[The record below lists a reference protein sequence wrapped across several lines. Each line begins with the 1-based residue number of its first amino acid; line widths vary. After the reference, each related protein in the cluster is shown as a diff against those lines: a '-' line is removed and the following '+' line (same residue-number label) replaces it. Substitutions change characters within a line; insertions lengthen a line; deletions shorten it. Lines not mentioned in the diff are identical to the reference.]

1 MLPLPCLRRSQNPMR
16 IGQDKDPAAKAGYYL
31 PDSTIWRVDR
41 EAAMMLGSGRAL
53 MMQAAHPL
61 AVAGVS
67 KHSNFR
73 DDPWDRLDRTMG
85 AVWTVVYGSRADA
98 DQIGRRVQAMHAR
111 VSGRIPEKMGP
122 FAAGTPYSALDPDLL
137 LWVHATLVD
146 TALAVYET
154 WVRPLNATERES
166 YYQDTSLKARIFGTP
181 DSVIPPTYADFRDY
195 MDERLASPE
204 ICVTDP
210 AREVAHWV
218 MKPPLPLTLRPAWRW
233 FNLVTVG
240 LLPAEL
246 RREYGF
252 RWTKAHEAAFRSSRA
267 VVRNLVLPLM
277 PDRWRAIAPARA
289 GRARG
294 RGGRVARDAAAEL
307 ADQPQLRPAA

>member
-1 MLPLPCLRRSQNPMR
+1 MGTSQD
-16 IGQDKDPAAKAGYYL
+16 GDPKAREGHYL

-41 EAAMMLGSGRAL
+41 ESAMMLGSGRAL
-53 MMQAAHPL
+53 MMQASHPL

-85 AVWTVVYGSRADA
+85 AVWTVVYGSREDA

-146 TALAVYET
+146 TALTVYET
-154 WVRPLNATERES
+154 WVRPLNDVERES

-181 DSVIPPTYADFRDY
+181 DSVIPPTYADFQEY
-195 MDERLASPE
+195 MRERLGSNE
-204 ICVTDP
+204 ICVTEP
-210 AREVAHWV
+210 AREVARWV
-218 MKPPLPLTLRPAWRW
+218 MRPPLPLTLRPAWRW

-240 LLPAEL
+240 LLPPRL
-246 RREYGF
+246 RSEYGF
-252 RWTKAHEAAFRSSRA
+252 RWTKRHELLFRSSRA
-267 VVRNLVLPLM
+267 VMRNLVLPLM
-277 PDRWRAIAPARA
+277 PDRWRAIAPARDAERAIAA
-289 GRARG
+289 GESRVAMPAEAPDRAR
-294 RGGRVARDAAAEL
+294 
-307 ADQPQLRPAA
+307 LRPAA